1 MRQLF
6 SLLVPRDWTGEQ
18 ALVAARLL
26 RYAIDAIWHVHGEE
40 MAEAIA
46 DVPVDRWCEHFAED
60 IEQVDEGDEIPF

>member
-46 DVPVDRWCEHFAED
+46 EVPVDRWCEHFAED
-60 IEQVDEGDEIPF
+60 IEDVEVEGEIPF